1 MAKKKKYTFKVTA
14 TLCDED
20 KAFYDTRE
28 KVLKELKEWLELNEN
43 DSDLIGCSPF
53 EKIEIV

>member
-1 MAKKKKYTFKVTA
+1 MTKKYTFKVTA

-20 KAFYDTRE
+20 ETFLDTRE
-28 KVLKELKEWLELNEN
+28 KVLQELKEWLEMDEN
-43 DSDLIGCSPF
+43 DSDFPGSSPF